1 MTGSRN
7 SVVKGKMNG
16 SSSWREMW
24 GHGRCIQNPSRCIM
38 MEMTYVV
45 GDSNGA
51 GQQSNCRK
59 LFV

>member
-1 MTGSRN
+1 MTGSRS
-7 SVVKGKMNG
+7 SVVKREMNG

-24 GHGRCIQNPSRCIM
+24 GHGKCIQNRSHCII
-38 MEMTYVV
+38 MEVTYVT

-51 GQQSNCRK
+51 GQQSKCRK